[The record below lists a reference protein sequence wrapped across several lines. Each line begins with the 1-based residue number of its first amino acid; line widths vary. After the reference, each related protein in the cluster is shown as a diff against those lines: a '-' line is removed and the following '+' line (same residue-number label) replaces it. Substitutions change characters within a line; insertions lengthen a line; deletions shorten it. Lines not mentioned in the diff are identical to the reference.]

1 MKKIAESSQSDN
13 LAGAVITVPAY
24 FDDVQ
29 RQATKIAAQLSGI
42 EVMRLINEP
51 TAALLLWIGYW
62 KYGIFI
68 VYDFGGGTFDVS
80 IFP

>member
-51 TAALLLWIGYW
+51 TAAAIA
-62 KYGIFI
+62 YGLDTGRAE
-68 VYDFGGGTFDVS
+68 YS
-80 IFP
+80 